1 MGIKYA
7 LDGVPRWDENP
18 SFSGGLAPPW
28 GATWGILKAFEI
40 SKFLHGLS
48 SFSLSFAFC
57 FKAPT
62 TCVVMKIAGTA
73 GGTAVETV
81 DAAGAG
87 AADCTA
93 AAEVVGVWLF

>member
-1 MGIKYA
+1 MEGHLGYIESIQ
-7 LDGVPRWDENP
+7 D
-18 SFSGGLAPPW
+18 F
-28 GATWGILKAFEI
+28 
-40 SKFLHGLS
+40 KFLHGLL

-62 TCVVMKIAGTA
+62 TCVVMMIAGAA
-73 GGTAVETV
+73 GGAAVEAV